1 MPEIQP
7 NYLSC
12 AADAAAVLSA
22 MRLVR
27 QIIRSPI
34 FAEYQAKELR
44 PGADVHSDDELL
56 AYARADGVSGFH
68 FVGTCRMGGDPKSV
82 VTPDLK
88 VRGVVALRVCD
99 ASILPSGTS
108 GNSNAPTIMVAEKC
122 AAMMMDNARQGGALS
137 PL

>member
-1 MPEIQP
+1 
-7 NYLSC
+7 
-12 AADAAAVLSA
+12 
-22 MRLVR
+22 
-27 QIIRSPI
+27 
-34 FAEYQAKELR
+34 
-44 PGADVHSDDELL
+44 
-56 AYARADGVSGFH
+56 
-68 FVGTCRMGGDPKSV
+68 MGGDPKSV

-88 VRGVVALRVCD
+88 VRGVVGLRVCD